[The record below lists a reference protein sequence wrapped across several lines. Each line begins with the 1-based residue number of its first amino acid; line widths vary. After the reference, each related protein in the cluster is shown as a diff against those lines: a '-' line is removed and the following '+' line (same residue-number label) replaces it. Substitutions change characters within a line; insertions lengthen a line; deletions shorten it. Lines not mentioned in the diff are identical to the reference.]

1 MKQVVGIIPARLKST
16 RFPAKPLALLCGRPM
31 IQHTYEAACRATS
44 LDQVY
49 VATDSDAI
57 VAAVNQPSSTLLTSE
72 ACENGT
78 DRVLDALRQ
87 LGDAVA
93 SSYEIVVNIQGD
105 EPLVDPSH
113 IDLCVAALQND
124 PSCVMSTLMAPILDE
139 SEARSPHIVKC
150 VTDRHSNA
158 LYFSRS
164 MIPSSK
170 DNTFVPNRIMKHIG
184 LYAFRRSFLVDVF
197 PHLEPFN
204 LSEDLEQLRV
214 LEGGYKIKM
223 VTVPF
228 AYPGVD
234 LPSDIAKLEKFMT
247 R

>member
-1 MKQVVGIIPARLKST
+1 MNRAVGIIPARLQST

-31 IQHTYEAACRATS
+31 IQHTYEAACKATS
-44 LDQVY
+44 LSHVY
-49 VATDSDAI
+49 VATDSEVIA
-57 VAAVNQPSSTLLTSE
+57 AAVDAPSSTLLTSE

-78 DRVLDALRQ
+78 ARVLDALRQ
-87 LGDAVA
+87 LDHDAA
-93 SSYEIVVNIQGD
+93 LSYDIVVNIQGD
-105 EPLVDPSH
+105 EPLVDPMH
-113 IDLCVAALQND
+113 IDMCVAALQND
-124 PSCVMSTLMAPILDE
+124 PTCVMSTLMAPIHEE

-150 VTDRHSNA
+150 VTDHHSNA
-158 LYFSRS
+158 LYFSRG

-170 DNTFVPNRIMKHIG
+170 DDAFEPRRCMKHIG

-197 PHLEPFN
+197 PQLKSLHT
-204 LSEDLEQLRV
+204 SEDLEQLRV
-214 LEGGYKIKM
+214 LEAGYKIKM

-234 LPSDIAKLEKFMT
+234 LPSDVAKVERLMT